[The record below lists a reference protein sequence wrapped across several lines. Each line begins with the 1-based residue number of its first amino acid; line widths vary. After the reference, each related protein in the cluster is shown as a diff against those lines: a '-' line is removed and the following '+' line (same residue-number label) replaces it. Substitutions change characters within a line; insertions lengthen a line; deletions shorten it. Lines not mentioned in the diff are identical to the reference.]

1 MAPREG
7 CPLRSGDWCSRLSWP
22 GTPVTSFRWDRVV
35 TITVSPGGAAS
46 PARRDAPRRSSGIP
60 SVRTAAPGFRRGST
74 LPSSCHSVRADN
86 RARTSSR
93 THLRP
98 RARPLRVQT
107 ASLQVRPPAL
117 GTCIQLAIAY
127 DGDIPRG
134 RVRVLPGGGI
144 RRRRGQHSRPR
155 ARRTSPAAQK
165 CPRTRRMSPAAAPE
179 CGASVASRAT
189 GAPTTPA
196 PTSNHEF
203 RAPHRRQK
211 RPSRGRHGTPRD
223 ARVRQTLVTIPHR
236 SGVSSPL
243 SQQPGTL
250 GEDRQVHPVAGTDP
264 LLRTAQV
271 SLDG

>member
-1 MAPREG
+1 MPRRQTSWFPQRG
-7 CPLRSGDWCSRLSWP
+7 WCLRLSWP
-22 GTPVTSFRWDRVV
+22 GTPVTSFRWGRVA
-35 TITVSPGGAAS
+35 TIAVSPGGAAG

-93 THLRP
+93 THLRL

-134 RVRVLPGGGI
+134 RVRVLPSGGI

-155 ARRTSPAAQK
+155 ARRMPPAA
-165 CPRTRRMSPAAAPE
+165 TPE
-179 CGASVASRAT
+179 SGR
-189 GAPTTPA
+189 
-196 PTSNHEF
+196 
-203 RAPHRRQK
+203 RAP
-211 RPSRGRHGTPRD
+211 PALTGRGG
-223 ARVRQTLVTIPHR
+223 
-236 SGVSSPL
+236 SPL
-243 SQQPGTL
+243 SQQPGAF
-250 GEDRQVHPVAGTDP
+250 GEDRQVHPVTGTDP

-271 SLDG
+271 GLDG

>member
-1 MAPREG
+1 M
-7 CPLRSGDWCSRLSWP
+7 
-22 GTPVTSFRWDRVV
+22 

-60 SVRTAAPGFRRGST
+60 CVRTAAPGFRRRRT
-74 LPSSCHSVRADN
+74 LPSLCHSLRTVRRAGARRERTSSLSCKASCGQPLPKSVAATPPVIPCVRTAEPWIRRRRTPPSSCHSLRADN

-134 RVRVLPGGGI
+134 RVRVLPSGGI

-155 ARRTSPAAQK
+155 ARRMPPAA
-165 CPRTRRMSPAAAPE
+165 TPE
-179 CGASVASRAT
+179 SGR
-189 GAPTTPA
+189 
-196 PTSNHEF
+196 
-203 RAPHRRQK
+203 RAP
-211 RPSRGRHGTPRD
+211 PALTGRGG
-223 ARVRQTLVTIPHR
+223 
-236 SGVSSPL
+236 SPL
-243 SQQPGTL
+243 SQQPGAF
-250 GEDRQVHPVAGTDP
+250 GEDRQVHPVTGTDP

-271 SLDG
+271 GLDG

>member
-1 MAPREG
+1 MPRRQTSWFPQRG
-7 CPLRSGDWCSRLSWP
+7 WCLRLSWL
-22 GTPVTSFRWDRVV
+22 GTPVTSFRWGRVA
-35 TITVSPGGAAS
+35 TIAVSPGGAAG

-93 THLRP
+93 THLRL

-144 RRRRGQHSRPR
+144 RRRRGQQSRPPTR
-155 ARRTSPAAQK
+155 HLPGRTE
-165 CPRTRRMSPAAAPE
+165 MSPHAQD
-179 CGASVASRAT
+179 V
-189 GAPTTPA
+189 
-196 PTSNHEF
+196 
-203 RAPHRRQK
+203 
-211 RPSRGRHGTPRD
+211 PSRG
-223 ARVRQTLVTIPHR
+223 A
-236 SGVSSPL
+236 
-243 SQQPGTL
+243 
-250 GEDRQVHPVAGTDP
+250 
-264 LLRTAQV
+264 
-271 SLDG
+271 

>member
-1 MAPREG
+1 MPPREG
-7 CPLRSGDWCSRLSWP
+7 CPLRSDDWCSRLSWP
-22 GTPVTSFRWDRVV
+22 GTPVTSFRWGRVA
-35 TITVSPGGAAS
+35 TIAVSPGGAAG

-93 THLRP
+93 THLRL

-134 RVRVLPGGGI
+134 RVRVTPGGGI

-155 ARRTSPAAQK
+155 ARRMPPAA
-165 CPRTRRMSPAAAPE
+165 TPE
-179 CGASVASRAT
+179 SGR
-189 GAPTTPA
+189 
-196 PTSNHEF
+196 
-203 RAPHRRQK
+203 RAP
-211 RPSRGRHGTPRD
+211 PALTGRGG
-223 ARVRQTLVTIPHR
+223 
-236 SGVSSPL
+236 SPL
-243 SQQPGTL
+243 SQQPGAF
-250 GEDRQVHPVAGTDP
+250 GEDRQVHPVTGTDP

-271 SLDG
+271 GLDG